1 MTTQLRLELQVL
13 RALAVLSVV
22 VYHLYP
28 NLLPTGLLG
37 VDVFFV
43 LSGYLITSLIWRD
56 FESAK
61 GKALLGQLGRFW
73 ARRARRLLPA
83 ALLVLVTTFLA
94 GLWLGPRTW
103 WLDSSGSFFASGAYV
118 ANWYFGF
125 EATDYLRADAAV
137 SPYQHFWSLSV
148 EEQFYVLWPLLV
160 IGVIA
165 SSIRKKLNT
174 TIWIMVAL
182 TIASFVFAIY
192 SSYTDPLF
200 AFYNTFTRIWEFGF
214 GAVLALVQF
223 RAKPS
228 LPKKFFGLSWLL
240 LAVSMF
246 IPHTQQ
252 TLLWQTLIAVG
263 LTVAVI
269 IVSEKKL
276 AEKRWQPLHWV
287 GDYSYGIY
295 LWHWPVLILAPW
307 VIGSSAL
314 SASWFEQIGLLI
326 LTLLLAWL
334 SKNLIEDPIRFGAF
348 SKLRNS
354 LQISLLLGITVAILL
369 SFAQIESNVRA
380 SASQPITVVTEEEE
394 EVAPYTPSLTELVN
408 DKPEVEEGDYVV
420 RLNKPGFIVS
430 EFGDVESDISIAL
443 IGDSHARQYF
453 DPMLALANRLNFR
466 LDVISK
472 TACTVQDP
480 SDYQLEGEG
489 GYLYCK
495 EWNQQLSDHL
505 AKTRYDLLI
514 TSNSTLIHDGKR
526 APTRSFVSAVKSWQN
541 YGQEVLVIRDN
552 PKPNVKDEVSDFRY
566 CIEQYPLEAGEKCGT
581 AFEYAMRSID
591 TFYTESVKLP
601 GVMGR
606 DLTDVYCQGDWCPA
620 VIDRVIVY
628 RDGSH
633 LSATFAKTL
642 EDELEQA
649 LREAVAFID

>member
-1 MTTQLRLELQVL
+1 MTQLRLELQVL
-13 RALAVLSVV
+13 RALAVLAVV
-22 VYHLYP
+22 IYHLYP
-28 NLLPTGLLG
+28 SLVPSGLLG

-61 GKALLGQLGRFW
+61 GRALLGQLGRFW

-160 IGVIA
+160 MAVVA

-182 TIASFVFAIY
+182 TVVSFIFAIY
-192 SSYTDPLF
+192 SSFTDPLF

-214 GAVLALVQF
+214 GAVLALVQLT
-223 RAKPS
+223 AKPK
-228 LPKKFFGLSWLL
+228 LPKKLFSLSWLL
-240 LAVSMF
+240 LTVSMI

-252 TLLWQTLIAVG
+252 TLLWQTLVAVC
-263 LTVAVI
+263 LTVSVI
-269 IVSEKKL
+269 IVSEGKL
-276 AEKRWQPLHWV
+276 TEQRWRPMHWV

-314 SASWFEQIGLLI
+314 SASLLEQIGLLVV
-326 LTLLLAWL
+326 TLLLAWL
-334 SKNLIEDPIRFGAF
+334 SKNLLEDPIRFGAF
-348 SKLRNS
+348 SKLKNS
-354 LQISLLLGITVAILL
+354 IQITSLLGLTAIILIG
-369 SFAQIESNVRA
+369 FAQIESSVRA
-380 SASQPITVVTEEEE
+380 SAVEPAGPTTTETQTLKPNL
-394 EVAPYTPSLTELVN
+394 AQLAD
-408 DKPEVEEGDYVV
+408 DKPQVEEGNFVV

-430 EFGDVESDISIAL
+430 EFGNVDSTKTIAL

-453 DPMLALANRLNFR
+453 DPMLALANRLSFR

-472 TACTVQDP
+472 TACPVQDP
-480 SDYQLEGEG
+480 DDYQLG
-489 GYLYCK
+489 GDGGNLYCR
-495 EWNQQLSDHL
+495 EWNQEL
-505 AKTRYDLLI
+505 AKYLATADYDLI
-514 TSNSTLIHDGKR
+514 VTSNSTLIHDGKR
-526 APTRSFVSAVKSWQN
+526 SPTRSFVSAVESWIG
-541 YGQEVLVIRDN
+541 YGHEVLVIKDN
-552 PKPNVKDEVSDFRY
+552 AKPNVKDEVSDFRY
-566 CIEQYPLEAGEKCGT
+566 CIELYPLSAAEKCGT
-581 AFEYAMRSID
+581 PRDEALFPPD
-591 TFYTESVKLP
+591 TFYTETVEIP
-601 GVMGR
+601 GVHGL
-606 DLTDVYCQGDWCPA
+606 DLTEVYCDEDWCPA
-620 VIDRVIVY
+620 VIDWVIVY

-649 LREAVAFID
+649 LRETGAL

>member
-1 MTTQLRLELQVL
+1 MTQVRLELQVL
-13 RALAVLSVV
+13 RALAVLAVV
-22 VYHLYP
+22 IYHLYP
-28 NLLPTGLLG
+28 SLVPSGLLG

-61 GKALLGQLGRFW
+61 GRALLGQLGRFW

-160 IGVIA
+160 MAVVA

-182 TIASFVFAIY
+182 TVASFIFAIY
-192 SSYTDPLF
+192 SSFTDPLF

-214 GAVLALVQF
+214 GAVLALVQLT
-223 RAKPS
+223 AKPK
-228 LPKKFFGLSWLL
+228 LPKKLFSLSWLL
-240 LAVSMF
+240 LTVSMI

-252 TLLWQTLIAVG
+252 TLLWQTLVAVG

-269 IVSEKKL
+269 IVSEGKL
-276 AEKRWQPLHWV
+276 IGQRWRPMHWL

-314 SASWFEQIGLLI
+314 SASLFEQLGLLAA
-326 LTLLLAWL
+326 TLLLAWL
-334 SKNLIEDPIRFGAF
+334 SKNLIEDPIRFGGF
-348 SKLRNS
+348 SKLRNY
-354 LQISLLLGITVAILL
+354 LQISLLLGVTVAILL
-369 SFAQIESNVRA
+369 SFAQIENTVRA
-380 SASQPITVVTEEEE
+380 SASQSSSEGTAEEP
-394 EVAPYTPSLTELVN
+394 PYTPSLAELVD
-408 DKPEVEEGDYVV
+408 DKPRVEEGNFVV

-430 EFGDVESDISIAL
+430 EFGDIESDVSIAL

-472 TACTVQDP
+472 TACPVQDP
-480 SDYQLEGEG
+480 SDYQLG
-489 GYLYCK
+489 GDGGNLYCK
-495 EWNQQLSDHL
+495 EWNQELSNYL
-505 AKTRYDLLI
+505 SKASYNLLI
-514 TSNSTLIHDGKR
+514 VSNSSLIHDGKR
-526 APTRSFVSAVKSWQN
+526 APTRSFVSAVESWRN
-541 YGQEVLVIRDN
+541 YGHQVLVIRDN

-566 CIEQYPLEAGEKCGT
+566 CIEQYPLQAAEKCGT
-581 AFEYAMRSID
+581 PFDEAMFPPDS
-591 TFYTESVKLP
+591 FYTESVKLP
-601 GVMGR
+601 GVKGL
-606 DLTDVYCQGDWCPA
+606 DLTNVYCQGDWCPA
-620 VIDRVIVY
+620 VIDRIIVY

-649 LREAVAFID
+649 LRQAEVFKD

>member
-1 MTTQLRLELQVL
+1 MTTNLRLELQVL
-13 RALAVLSVV
+13 RALAVLAVV

-28 NLLPTGLLG
+28 NWVPTGLLG

-56 FESAK
+56 FEAAT
-61 GKALLGQLGRFW
+61 GKALLGQLARFW

-83 ALLVLVTTFLA
+83 ALLVLVTTFLV

-160 IGVIA
+160 MAVIA
-165 SSIRKKLNT
+165 SSIKKKLNS

-192 SSYTDPLF
+192 SSFTNPLF

-214 GAVLALVQF
+214 GAVLALVQL
-223 RAKPS
+223 RAKPK
-228 LPKKFFGLSWLL
+228 LPQKFFSLSWLL
-240 LAVSMF
+240 LTVSMV

-252 TLLWQTLIAVG
+252 TLLWQTLVAVA

-269 IVSEKKL
+269 IISEGKL
-276 AEKRWQPLHWV
+276 AEQKWRPLHWV

-314 SASWFEQIGLLI
+314 SASWFEQIGLLAV
-326 LTLLLAWL
+326 TLLLAWL
-334 SKNLIEDPIRFGAF
+334 SKNFIEDPIRFGRF
-348 SKLRNS
+348 SKLKNS
-354 LQISLLLGITVAILL
+354 LQISLLLGLTVAILL
-369 SFAQIESNVRA
+369 SFAQIESAVRA
-380 SASQPITVVTEEEE
+380 NASQPSGGSSEQD
-394 EVAPYTPSLTELVN
+394 APYTPSLAELVD
-408 DKPEVEEGDYVV
+408 DKPQVEEGNFVV

-430 EFGDVESDISIAL
+430 EFGDIESQISIAL

-472 TACTVQDP
+472 TACPVQDP
-480 SDYQLEGEG
+480 ADYQLGADG
-489 GYLYCK
+489 GNLYCK
-495 EWNQQLSDHL
+495 EWNQELSNYL
-505 AKTRYDLLI
+505 ARVNYDLLI
-514 TSNSTLIHDGKR
+514 TSNSSLIHDGKR
-526 APTRSFVSAVKSWQN
+526 APTRSFVSAVESWQAF
-541 YGQEVLVIRDN
+541 GHKVLVIRDN

-566 CIEQYPLEAGEKCGT
+566 CIEQYPLEAAERCGT
-581 AFEYAMRSID
+581 ALDEAMFPPDS
-591 TFYTESVKLP
+591 FYTESIKLP
-601 GVMGR
+601 GVIGL

-620 VIDRVIVY
+620 VINKVIVY

-633 LSATFAKTL
+633 LSATFSKTL

-649 LREAVAFID
+649 LRQAEAIRD